1 MALVTEA
8 VLAVLIP
15 VGLMAGALALQRF
28 EYHLLGPAPHADDD
42 GLRPARPPSRP
53 SSVEESQASSPHL

>member
-28 EYHLLGPAPHADDD
+28 EHHLLGPAPHGDDER
-42 GLRPARPPSRP
+42 LRPARLPSRTT
-53 SSVEESQASSPHL
+53 SAEESAPHL